1 MLRIYYSNINL
12 IFQIMQTKI
21 DSVEKVREIGNSLY
35 INIRKDIAVLL
46 DLHKNDYVKI
56 SIEKIIK
63 PTKKK
68 EK

>member
-1 MLRIYYSNINL
+1 
-12 IFQIMQTKI
+12 MQNKI
-21 DSVEKVREIGNSLY
+21 DSVEKIREIGNSLY
-35 INIRKDIAVLL
+35 INIRKDIATLL
-46 DLHKNDYVKI
+46 NLHKEDYVKI